1 MMGFKRPASSAL
13 LGLGGLLVFFGLNAA
28 LGFTPGGAFAS
39 LTVIGALLYSGAVW
53 FAPALLADARASASQ
68 ATPSTAELTV
78 PIVFDRDGRVVS
90 GAACGQS
97 LAARFPETLRTEVN
111 QGCAAALA
119 GVAGRVAG
127 DHDGR
132 PVTFEFLPVRSSNG
146 AVVYG
151 LLVISHAIAAP
162 MAASA

>member
-1 MMGFKRPASSAL
+1 MTDFKRPASSAL

-68 ATPSTAELTV
+68 ATPSTAELTA

-90 GAACGQS
+90 GAECGQS

-151 LLVISHAIAAP
+151 LLVASETIA
-162 MAASA
+162 

>member
-1 MMGFKRPASSAL
+1 M
-13 LGLGGLLVFFGLNAA
+13 
-28 LGFTPGGAFAS
+28 
-39 LTVIGALLYSGAVW
+39 IGALLYSGAVW
-53 FAPALLADARASASQ
+53 FAPAPPADARASASQ
-68 ATPSTAELTV
+68 ATPSTAELAA

-151 LLVISHAIAAP
+151 LLVASETIA
-162 MAASA
+162 